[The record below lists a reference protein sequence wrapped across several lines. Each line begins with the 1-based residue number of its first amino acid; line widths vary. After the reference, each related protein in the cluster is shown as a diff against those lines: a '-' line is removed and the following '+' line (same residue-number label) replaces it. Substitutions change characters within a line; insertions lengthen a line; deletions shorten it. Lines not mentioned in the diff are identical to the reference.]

1 MQTAHSN
8 ILQSLAASNI
18 ILCFGIN
25 KLHPFNESRE
35 GSSNENRKEM
45 TRVLTAK
52 KESNLMRLCK

>member
-1 MQTAHSN
+1 MGG
-8 ILQSLAASNI
+8 ILQSLAASNTV
-18 ILCFGIN
+18 LCFGIN